1 MGEGVWK
8 EVLLGGHS
16 FRTIL
21 HNHAEKNRRG
31 AWRNGPPPAGSFPHS
46 RGGSPALGQS
56 PTPRMS
62 INDHMHD
69 LKIVQGERKGFQT
82 DTDISRA
89 AGPVE
94 RELQPW
100 VPDGP
105 SPPPQSNGGSGNAD
119 FETFGTTNNITWDQ
133 FETNERLFGAKTDFK
148 EELYTTKLNK
158 SGPDFHKRE
167 KEAERLAKQI
177 MGVGGFYEMCAFADG
192 LVANE

>member
-1 MGEGVWK
+1 MGIRF
-8 EVLLGGHS
+8 VLS
-16 FRTIL
+16 YRSY
-21 HNHAEKNRRG
+21 ADKSRRG
-31 AWRNGPPPAGSFPHS
+31 AWRNGPPSAGSFPHS

-82 DTDISRA
+82 DTDISRT

-100 VPDGP
+100 VSDGP
-105 SPPPQSNGGSGNAD
+105 SPQPQSNGGSGNAD
-119 FETFGTTNNITWDQ
+119 FETFGTSNNITWDQ

-167 KEAERLAKQI
+167 KEADRLAKQI
-177 MGVGGFYEMCAFADG
+177 MGVSRFHTMHVCLLMD
-192 LVANE
+192 L